1 MTLVPSGNHGQVSK
15 QKMCKGW
22 RHLCKINENML
33 AKKQNLV
40 SAGEILSQT
49 LMINTPA
56 FQTYC
61 KVMRPY
67 VCIRTRLSWT
77 PNKTLKKFNEL
88 LVF

>member
-49 LMINTPA
+49 LMINTPEVEPIV
-56 FQTYC
+56 
-61 KVMRPY
+61 K
-67 VCIRTRLSWT
+67 S
-77 PNKTLKKFNEL
+77 
-88 LVF
+88 